1 MTETKER
8 VKNGLERKPI
18 NVNDFVTINDDS
30 DTVEVYV
37 VKGIYDTMATIY
49 ALELTAEKDDIAIT
63 EKFIP
68 LDELIYIDDIFV
80 TVDSIMWQI
89 RENLL
94 NGKTIQ
100 TRGFLKSIL

>member
-1 MTETKER
+1 MIETKER
-8 VKNGLERKPI
+8 AKNGLERKPI

-30 DTVEVYV
+30 DTVEVHV
-37 VKGIYDTMATIY
+37 GIYDTMATIY
-49 ALELTAEKDDIAIT
+49 ALELTAEKDDIAIA